1 MNLRVQ
7 RNLRGKS
14 EATYL
19 YITIYF
25 LICFLTFRNASLR
38 KARVSVL
45 CTLGS
50 LSFSV
55 KMRFFF
61 LISAIYQSNSEILQ
75 KQSPEVFY
83 KKGILKNLARLTGKL
98 MCQIFFFSKAA
109 GEKFYKKTSFLQNTS
124 GWLLLTL
131 ESDFTKMKY

>member
-19 YITIYF
+19 FITIYF
-25 LICFLTFRNASLR
+25 QICFLTFQKCVFAES
-38 KARVSVL
+38 KGKYV
-45 CTLGS
+45 TLGS

-55 KMRFFF
+55 KMRFFV
-61 LISAIYQSNSEILQ
+61 LISTIYQSNSEILQ

-83 KKGILKNLARLTGKL
+83 KNGILKNFARLTGKL
-98 MCQIFFFSKAA
+98 MCQILFFNKAA
-109 GEKFYKKTSFLQNTS
+109 GEKFCKKTSFLQNTS